1 MTKQLLAICLA
12 AIGFGGLS
20 QSNASA
26 HEAVA
31 PAQTQVSALAANPAT
46 ARVNVEVIIEDGHR
60 RHFHRRHYYH
70 RRYYW
75 RHHRRYYY

>member
-1 MTKQLLAICLA
+1 MTKPILAICLA
-12 AIGFGGLS
+12 AIGFGGLF

-26 HEAVA
+26 HEATA
-31 PAQTQVSALAANPAT
+31 PAKVEVSAMAAQPAI
-46 ARVNVEVIIEDGHR
+46 AHVNVEIIVAGGRRHYYHR
-60 RHFHRRHYYH
+60 RYYH